1 MPMPYYR
8 NTSSAPLFALLGMV
22 IICLMIFFTPRVLST
37 TLTKITGKTKL
48 LEFEKD
54 FEKIKHPQGSER
66 ISFRSNFGNFVQ
78 DPKGCDFF
86 VGELRSYIGDADA
99 VLTNYIGQTV
109 DKYPPQVVLLESE
122 QFPEEIKNV
131 IPSPLNEMTNW
142 NLPQTNEQQL
152 IFLVYVLIVDYEGD
166 LKLDCS
172 LQD

>member
-1 MPMPYYR
+1 M
-8 NTSSAPLFALLGMV
+8 
-22 IICLMIFFTPRVLST
+22 
-37 TLTKITGKTKL
+37 
-48 LEFEKD
+48 
-54 FEKIKHPQGSER
+54 
-66 ISFRSNFGNFVQ
+66 
-78 DPKGCDFF
+78 
-86 VGELRSYIGDADA
+86 GELRSYIGDADA